1 MQNNLYIIIY
11 LININDPYATFLLNS
26 VPKKKM
32 KEMMIILIY
41 PRVRVRVAEL
51 FGYQSQYIY
60 SLKKDIPNQPRVFYC
75 CIII

>member
-1 MQNNLYIIIY
+1 MQNNIYIIIY
-11 LININDPYATFLLNS
+11 LININDPYATFLLDS
-26 VPKKKM
+26 VPKEK
-32 KEMMIILIY
+32 MMIILIY